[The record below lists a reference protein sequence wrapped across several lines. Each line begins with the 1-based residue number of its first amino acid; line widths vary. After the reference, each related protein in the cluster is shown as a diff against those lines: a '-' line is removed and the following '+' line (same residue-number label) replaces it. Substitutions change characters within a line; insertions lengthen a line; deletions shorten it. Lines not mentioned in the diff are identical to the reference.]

1 MLFSLL
7 VQLSAVA
14 AQKTDAES
22 YMWNATDRKAGYY
35 FLEAVRMR
43 QLVKPDAY
51 FDLLNRAHQLAPDNT
66 IISFYYGYCSLLLAN
81 TDPKVDASFALMK
94 KHIDSH
100 PDDFR
105 EARLYAVLNSRL
117 SRFAEASRTL
127 ENIVERNPASIDDKY
142 TLARTYALGKE
153 FAKAVEIY
161 DSIEAN
167 EGISQQ
173 VSMQKIEMYLS
184 MSDTL
189 KTINEAR
196 HLYESAPRSIVYN
209 DIMGSVF
216 QHLGMADS
224 AFVYFDKMEKLDPT
238 NPEAQLAKSS
248 YYYSIGDSIN
258 QDKFMY
264 RALTNENLGVEQKVE
279 ELTNYIRQ
287 LYHDNDSSARID
299 NLFSVMLE
307 QHPHEAAIRRLYG
320 SYLANENRYE
330 EAVEQFSYALDI
342 EPTNADDWKNVMVIS
357 MIIKDYKRALAAAE
371 KALEFNP
378 DQLNLC
384 LYIAST
390 LVQLKEYQR
399 AVEVCR
405 DALEKAKKDK
415 RLSSDI
421 LGTLGDTYQAM
432 GDTVASDSIYE
443 QALALEPGNIN
454 VLNNYAYSLSVRSK
468 DLDKAERMS
477 AITIKEQPEN
487 GTYLDTYAW
496 VFFKKREYNLAL
508 MYIEKAI
515 NCYDDPSPEL
525 FEHYGDIL
533 FMNQQPEKA
542 LEQWQKALELNPD
555 SDLLKRKVENKTYF
569 YE

>member
-1 MLFSLL
+1 
-7 VQLSAVA
+7 
-14 AQKTDAES
+14 
-22 YMWNATDRKAGYY
+22 
-35 FLEAVRMR
+35 
-43 QLVKPDAY
+43 
-51 FDLLNRAHQLAPDNT
+51 
-66 IISFYYGYCSLLLAN
+66 
-81 TDPKVDASFALMK
+81 
-94 KHIDSH
+94 
-100 PDDFR
+100 
-105 EARLYAVLNSRL
+105 
-117 SRFAEASRTL
+117 
-127 ENIVERNPASIDDKY
+127 
-142 TLARTYALGKE
+142 
-153 FAKAVEIY
+153 
-161 DSIEAN
+161 
-167 EGISQQ
+167 
-173 VSMQKIEMYLS
+173 
-184 MSDTL
+184 
-189 KTINEAR
+189 
-196 HLYESAPRSIVYN
+196 
-209 DIMGSVF
+209 
-216 QHLGMADS
+216 
-224 AFVYFDKMEKLDPT
+224 
-238 NPEAQLAKSS
+238 
-248 YYYSIGDSIN
+248 
-258 QDKFMY
+258 
-264 RALTNENLGVEQKVE
+264 
-279 ELTNYIRQ
+279 
-287 LYHDNDSSARID
+287 
-299 NLFSVMLE
+299 
-307 QHPHEAAIRRLYG
+307 
-320 SYLANENRYE
+320 
-330 EAVEQFSYALDI
+330 
-342 EPTNADDWKNVMVIS
+342 